1 MVINLLNDEIVDIK
15 DSFSDGVDELYN
27 SLVALGVSPSENTLS
42 ACTAAVQGIKK
53 NPKTGRVT
61 DMYLDND
68 VNWKVPTGYYTSN
81 PSVYQ
86 SLESLGLVKK
96 SEVSI
101 SPDKVSVI
109 LSGAVTIGSC
119 KTGDRYGGSIKFNT
133 VAGANYIIKLNVGG
147 QRKNQDITYEN
158 TDGSAWSEAVT
169 ITGNSS
175 THMYN
180 GAVFTASSAREVQ
193 FTCKATSTH
202 SNANPQ
208 MARTVVEILP

>member
-1 MVINLLNDEIVDIK
+1 MVINLLNDEIGDIK

-27 SLVALGVSPSENTLS
+27 SLVALGVSPSEKTLS
-42 ACTAAVQGIKK
+42 ACTTAVQGIKK

-68 VNWKVPTGYYTSN
+68 VNWKVPTGYYTGN

-96 SEVSI
+96 SEASI

-109 LSGAVTIGSC
+109 LSGAVGIGSC
-119 KTGDRYGGSIKFNT
+119 ETGERYGGSIKFTT
-133 VAGANYIIKLNVGG
+133 VTGANYIIKLNVGG
-147 QRKNQDITYEN
+147 RREKQDITYKN
-158 TDGSAWSEAVT
+158 SDNSAWLEAVT
-169 ITGNSS
+169 ITGNAN

-180 GAVFTASSAREVQ
+180 GAVFTASSAREVV
-193 FTCKATSTH
+193 FTCRATSTH

-208 MARTVVEILP
+208 MTRTVVEILP